1 MGTWLTAA
9 VYCEEI
15 FGVQVDMAEGFF
27 VCLECGESIY
37 ECDWDAHSDWSVCPI
52 CDFIFEEGF

>member
-1 MGTWLTAA
+1 MLSWLTAA

-27 VCLECGESIY
+27 VCPECGELIY
-37 ECDWDAHSDWSVCPI
+37 ECDWDAYSDWSVCPI
-52 CDFIFEEGF
+52 CEFNFEEGE